1 MSSSTILRA
10 VTDQFLESHPR
21 IDGISSPRSSS
32 SPSSPTLSTRC
43 GLTEIRTQ
51 KALATLLV
59 DQEVLEA
66 QDPAEE
72 VVVQVVIQVL
82 LHHMTTTPSHRHMG
96 SVVTRNLEVDVR
108 EVLAE
113 EQVAVAPTMVD
124 RFGLEQV

>member
-96 SVVTRNLEVDVR
+96 SVVTRNLEVDGK
-108 EVLAE
+108 E
-113 EQVAVAPTMVD
+113 
-124 RFGLEQV
+124 F